1 MIKILSAAIALA
13 IIGIIS
19 SPRAEAGH
27 SCNYITYHAGYAPN
41 GCKVYTKRYLR
52 GYDCHGRPVFTY
64 ARSPLVHGHPSHS
77 RPRHYSP
84 RPRAIII
91 PRAIPCP
98 PPRVAVRG
106 YRPLSRSSGVSFRF
120 SFGGRR

>member
-27 SCNYITYHAGYAPN
+27 SRSYITYHAGYAPK

-52 GYDCHGRPVFTY
+52 GYDCHARPVFTY
-64 ARSPLVHGHPSHS
+64 ARSPIVHGYPSHS

-84 RPRAIII
+84 RPRAVIT

-98 PPRVAVRG
+98 PPRFAVRG
-106 YRPLSRSSGVSFRF
+106 YRPLSRSSGISFRF

>member
-27 SCNYITYHAGYAPN
+27 SRNYITYHAGYAPN

-64 ARSPLVHGHPSHS
+64 ARSPIVHGYPSHS
-77 RPRHYSP
+77 RPPHYSP
-84 RPRAIII
+84 RPRTVII
-91 PRAIPCP
+91 PRAIPSP

-106 YRPLSRSSGVSFRF
+106 YRPLRRSSGVSFRF

>member
-27 SCNYITYHAGYAPN
+27 SRNYITYHSGYGPN

-64 ARSPLVHGHPSHS
+64 ARSPLVHGYTSHS
-77 RPRHYSP
+77 RPPNYSP
-84 RPRAIII
+84 RPRAVII

-106 YRPLSRSSGVSFRF
+106 YRPLNRSSGVSFRF
-120 SFGGRR
+120 SFGRRR